1 MKTFSI
7 SITITGKV
15 TVPDDTLR
23 DLRIAANDE
32 PGDQGGDPRLH
43 ALHLAY
49 PTDDDSFL
57 RGALTNGL
65 RNVARNGIVTD
76 ISNMGVGARCAPPV
90 VTVSVPEYVVTK
102 VKAREQIGV
111 DRISVA
117 DRVRNAADAAQ

>member
-23 DLRIAANDE
+23 DLRIAAGDE

-49 PTDDDSFL
+49 PTDDDNFL

-90 VTVSVPEYVVTK
+90 VVVSVPEHVITK
-102 VKAREQIGV
+102 VKAREQIAV
-111 DRISVA
+111 DRINVSPAVA
-117 DRVRNAADAAQ
+117 E